1 MRRKQHRGRNNKP
14 IDRPLS
20 IEKIES
26 RFDKQLK
33 EKQEL
38 AEAFMLGR
46 NKYGNAD
53 KVPMMKAAI

>member
-1 MRRKQHRGRNNKP
+1 MKKRKHRGKKP
-14 IDRPLS
+14 IDRPMS

-26 RFDKQLK
+26 RFDELLM

-53 KVPMMKAAI
+53 EVPMMKAAR